1 MTSMLSSR
9 QRGAVRLAWR
19 FIAPYRG
26 RVLGALLALL
36 FTAAITLSMGQGIK
50 LLVDQGLATQSPAA
64 LRHSLLLFFV
74 LVLALAFGTYTR
86 FYLVSWIGER
96 VVADI
101 RRRVFDHLIEL
112 HPGFYESNRSS
123 EIQSRLT
130 ADTTLLQ
137 SVIGS
142 SLSMALRNLI
152 MLIGGSILL
161 VVTNPKLS
169 GIVLLALPLVV
180 APILLFG
187 RRVRALS
194 RQSQDRVADVGS
206 YVGEV
211 LGQIK
216 TVQAYNHQDED
227 KRRFGES
234 AEAAFDVARKRIAQR
249 SWLITVVIVLVLGAV
264 GVMLWVGGMDVIAGR
279 ISGGELAAF
288 VFYSLIVGS
297 SFGTLSEVIGELQR
311 AAGAAERIGELL
323 RSRNAIVAPE
333 RPQPLQRPVQGRIEL
348 QGVRFAYPSRADSYA
363 IDGVDLQVAAGETL
377 ALVGPSGAGKSTLFD
392 LLLRFFD
399 PQQGRILIDGVPIDQ
414 LDPRELRACFA
425 LVSQTPALFYGSIED
440 NIRYGRLDASQAEVE
455 AAARAAHAHEFI
467 QRLPQG
473 YQTHLGEAGLGLSGG
488 QRQRLAIARAL
499 LADAPILLL
508 DEATSALDA
517 ESEHLIQQALPS
529 LMAGRTTLVI
539 AHRLAT
545 VKQADRIAVIERGR
559 LAAIGRHWPACRA
572 DRQQRAVCAPGRA
585 AVRQLALR
593 LDGGGGAGRGDDDRR
608 HGQPLPPEQL
618 LAEEDQATERGDR
631 RLQAHQHAEGT
642 RGHACQGDHFQA
654 VRQRR

>member
-1 MTSMLSSR
+1 MLSILSSR
-9 QRGAVRLAWR
+9 QRNALRMAWR

-26 RVLGALLALL
+26 RVFGALLALM

-64 LRHSLLLFFV
+64 LQQSIGLFFV
-74 LVLALAFGTYTR
+74 LVLALAIGTFTR

-96 VVADI
+96 FVADI
-101 RRRVFDHLIEL
+101 RKRVFNHLIEL

-152 MLIGGSILL
+152 MLVGGSVLL
-161 VVTNPKLS
+161 VVTNAKLS
-169 GIVLLALPLVV
+169 GIVLMALPLVV
-180 APILLFG
+180 APILIFG

-216 TVQAYNHQDED
+216 TVQAYNHQNED
-227 KRRFGES
+227 KRRFGLS
-234 AEAAFDVARKRIAQR
+234 AEAAFDTARQRIAQR
-249 SWLITVVIVLVLGAV
+249 AWLITVVIVLVLGAV

-297 SFGTLSEVIGELQR
+297 AFGTLSEVIGELQR
-311 AAGAAERIGELL
+311 AAGAAERIAELL
-323 RSRNAIVAPE
+323 QARNEITPPATDALHLT
-333 RPQPLQRPVQGRIEL
+333 QPVQGRIEL
-348 QGVRFAYPSRADSYA
+348 QGLRFAYPSRPGSFAV
-363 IDGVDLQVAAGETL
+363 DGIDLQVAAGETL

-399 PQQGRILIDGVPIDQ
+399 PQQGRILIDGVPIQQ
-414 LDPRELRACFA
+414 LDPRELRSSFA
-425 LVSQTPALFYGSIED
+425 LVSQNPALFFGSVED
-440 NIRYGRLDASQAEVE
+440 NIRYGKTTATLAEVE
-455 AAARAAHAHEFI
+455 AAAKAAHAHEFI
-467 QRLPQG
+467 MKLPDG
-473 YQTHLGEAGLGLSGG
+473 YQTHLGDAGLGLSGG

-499 LADAPILLL
+499 LVDAPILLL

-517 ESEHLIQQALPS
+517 ESEHLIQQALPP
-529 LMAGRTTLVI
+529 LMEGRTTLVI

-545 VKQADRIAVIERGR
+545 VKSADRIAVIEHGK
-559 LAAIGRHWPACRA
+559 LAAIGSHSEL
-572 DRQQRAVCAPGRA
+572 VSTS
-585 AVRQLALR
+585 
-593 LDGGGGAGRGDDDRR
+593 
-608 HGQPLPPEQL
+608 PLYAR
-618 LAEEDQATERGDR
+618 LAE
-631 RLQAHQHAEGT
+631 LQFSSEAE
-642 RGHACQGDHFQA
+642 A
-654 VRQRR
+654 VN

>member
-1 MTSMLSSR
+1 MTSLLSSR
-9 QRGAVRLAWR
+9 QRGAIRLAWR

-64 LRHSLLLFFV
+64 LRQSLLLFFV

-152 MLIGGSILL
+152 MLIGGSVLL

-323 RSRNAIVAPE
+323 RSSNAIVAPE
-333 RPQPLQRPVQGRIEL
+333 QPRHLPQPVRGRIEL
-348 QGVRFAYPSRADSYA
+348 QGVRFAYPSRPDSYA
-363 IDGVDLQVAAGETL
+363 IDGIDLQVAAGETL

-399 PQQGRILIDGVPIDQ
+399 PQTGRILIDGVPIDQ

-425 LVSQTPALFYGSIED
+425 LVSQNPALFFGSVED
-440 NIRYGRLDASQAEVE
+440 NIRYGRLDATRAEVE

-467 QRLPQG
+467 ERLPQG

-529 LMAGRTTLVI
+529 LMAGHTTLVI

-545 VKQADRIAVIERGR
+545 VKQADRIAVVEQGH
-559 LAAIGRHWPACRA
+559 LAAIGSHAE
-572 DRQQRAVCAPGRA
+572 
-585 AVRQLALR
+585 LIESS
-593 LDGGGGAGRGDDDRR
+593 
-608 HGQPLPPEQL
+608 PLYAR
-618 LAEEDQATERGDR
+618 LAE
-631 RLQAHQHAEGT
+631 LQFGN
-642 RGHACQGDHFQA
+642 
-654 VRQRR
+654 